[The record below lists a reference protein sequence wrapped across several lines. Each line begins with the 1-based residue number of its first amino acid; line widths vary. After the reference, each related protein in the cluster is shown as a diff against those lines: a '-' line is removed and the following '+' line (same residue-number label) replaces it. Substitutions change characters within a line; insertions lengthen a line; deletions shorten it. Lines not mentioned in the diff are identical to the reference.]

1 LTPTSEYGC
10 DGVSVDPL
18 EVMFVKLKSYMIT
31 SEISFSKKA
40 LKYQHWQQQ
49 VCLAGRGRTAGG
61 CLWLPFQQ
69 QGWGLVLLELA
80 CLLVVSCKITRKP
93 DPLLQAQTGHGK
105 VNLLMSGQGA
115 V

>member
-1 LTPTSEYGC
+1 MTPTSEYGC

-49 VCLAGRGRTAGG
+49 VCLAGRGENCRWLSMVAFSTIGVG
-61 CLWLPFQQ
+61 PCL
-69 QGWGLVLLELA
+69 A
-80 CLLVVSCKITRKP
+80 
-93 DPLLQAQTGHGK
+93 
-105 VNLLMSGQGA
+105 
-115 V
+115 